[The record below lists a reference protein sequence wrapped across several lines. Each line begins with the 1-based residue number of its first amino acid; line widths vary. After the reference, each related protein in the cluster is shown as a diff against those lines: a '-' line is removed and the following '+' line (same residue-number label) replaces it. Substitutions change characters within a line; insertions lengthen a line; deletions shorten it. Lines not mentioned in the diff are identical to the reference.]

1 MKINHIEKGHKVKFD
16 NIEDVLQTFFSIAR
30 ALYDIGVADEEDT
43 SNGIVTTTATVP
55 EKGTIRIRI
64 DYPEE
69 AETMEGS
76 ANNELL

>member
-30 ALYDIGVADEEDT
+30 ALYDEEEDT
-43 SNGIVTTTATVP
+43 SKGIVTATATVP

-64 DYPEE
+64 DYPEGVE
-69 AETMEGS
+69 S
-76 ANNELL
+76 K